1 MTIDDLINIF
11 KSIFNLLWSSK
22 ILGMPYLFW
31 FVVAGLFG
39 IVFSFIKGKKE

>member
-1 MTIDDLINIF
+1 MTVNELVNLF
-11 KSIFNLLWSSK
+11 KIAFNLLWSSK

-31 FVVAGLFG
+31 FVVAALFG